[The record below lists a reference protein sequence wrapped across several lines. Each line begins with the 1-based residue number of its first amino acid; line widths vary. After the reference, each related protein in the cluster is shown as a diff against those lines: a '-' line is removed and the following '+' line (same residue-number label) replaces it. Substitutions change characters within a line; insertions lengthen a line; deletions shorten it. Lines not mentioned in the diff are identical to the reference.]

1 MVWCGVVWC
10 GVVWCG
16 VVWCGVVWCGVVWC
30 GVVWCGIVARRR
42 RVSVR
47 CRCAVRSLDLSMAC
61 NISKRRDSTSSCWQ
75 LAVGSWQL
83 AVGSWQLAVDIVS
96 GKHTLY
102 WPCRKATHLCT
113 PCHTHYILP
122 SVATSADGRN
132 TSTHNGLPATTLPQT
147 QTP

>member
-30 GVVWCGIVARRR
+30 GVVWCGVVWYGIVARRR

-75 LAVGSWQL
+75 LTSSAGNTLFIGL
-83 AVGSWQLAVDIVS
+83 A
-96 GKHTLY
+96 GKLRTSAHH
-102 WPCRKATHLCT
+102 ATHTTFCRRSPLAQT
-113 PCHTHYILP
+113 GASRPHTTGYQ
-122 SVATSADGRN
+122 R
-132 TSTHNGLPATTLPQT
+132 
-147 QTP
+147 